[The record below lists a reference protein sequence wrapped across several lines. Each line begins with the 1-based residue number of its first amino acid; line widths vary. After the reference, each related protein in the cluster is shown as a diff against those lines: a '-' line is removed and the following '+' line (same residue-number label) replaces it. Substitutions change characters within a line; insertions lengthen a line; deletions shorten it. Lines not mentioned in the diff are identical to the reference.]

1 MATRIFTSVGN
12 QDFATATNWS
22 GSTAPIS
29 NDTVVL
35 RNNRCP
41 IVASDQSAITG
52 ITLRALESFI
62 GTVGDKDTFLQLG
75 CSVLEIGAVESPQRY
90 GGSGRFNLN
99 TGSAACSADIYS
111 TGATALDDGFQ
122 PVRLLFGH
130 ASGSCRLHRGR
141 AEIAG
146 YDGETSTIGTIE
158 VGLNGGVDGEFDPET
173 FMLVGAGVTLTN
185 LKVYGARALLRCAA
199 TTVTANGGVLQT
211 SGAGAITTI
220 NAYGGVVRSNSTGTV
235 TTINASKG
243 AVIDLSSPLAR
254 TVTTIN
260 ADDSCVIIRHPNV
273 TITNKINMNSSAIQ
287 WMASGVGSIPAAALP
302 PLSARLLKFANQ
314 N

>member
-12 QDFATATNWS
+12 QDFATAANWS
-22 GSTAPIS
+22 GSTAPVS
-29 NDTVVL
+29 DDTVVL

-52 ITLRALESFI
+52 IVLRILESFL
-62 GTVGDKDTFLQLG
+62 GTVGDRDNYLQLG
-75 CSVLEIGAVESPQRY
+75 CSVVQVGAVESPQRY
-90 GGSGRFNLN
+90 GGSGRINLN
-99 TGSAACSADIYS
+99 TGSAACAADIFS

-122 PVRLLFGH
+122 PLRLLFGH
-130 ASGSCRLHRGR
+130 SSSACRLHRGR

-146 YDGETSTIGTIE
+146 YDGETSTIGTVE
-158 VGLNGGVDGEFDPET
+158 VGLAGGVDGDFDPET
-173 FMLVGAGVTLTN
+173 FMLLGAGVTLTN
-185 LKVYGARALLRCAA
+185 LKIYGARALLRCAA

-211 SGAGAITTI
+211 EGSGAVTTI
-220 NAYGGVVRSNSTGTV
+220 NATGGVVRANSTGTV

-260 ADDSCVIIRHPNV
+260 ADDSCLIIRHPNV
-273 TITNKINMNSSAIQ
+273 TITNKINMNSSAVQ
-287 WMASGVGSIPAAALP
+287 WMASGVGALPSSILP
-302 PLSARLLKFANQ
+302 PLSARLLKLANQ